1 MSTYSGAFHSY
12 FVIPRVAGSST
23 FYPCDTR
30 NDFPVACYR
39 AYISSK
45 VVSSDFLVQTCRKVT
60 DAHQRLGCF
69 HAYGMLLSSTAASSS
84 GAPPLDS
91 LCRSAGCMGDGEMRV
106 CVEGAAGAINSYSP
120 REVRQRVCGA
130 VSDSALRS
138 ACAEARDMKMNKDP
152 ALYFSVGPLLTP

>member
-1 MSTYSGAFHSY
+1 M
-12 FVIPRVAGSST
+12 
-23 FYPCDTR
+23 
-30 NDFPVACYR
+30 
-39 AYISSK
+39 
-45 VVSSDFLVQTCRKVT
+45 T
-60 DAHQRLGCF
+60 DAQQRLGCF
-69 HAYGMLLSSTAASSS
+69 NAYGLVAHRLVASPTS
-84 GAPPLDS
+84 PPLDS

-152 ALYFSVGPLLTP
+152 ALYFSVGPLGATPVGGSLPSLPF